1 MPFPGKNYAPPG
13 PYTQTK
19 FENPLGQALESL
31 KIPVIIGEGNE
42 SLFQEDLEI
51 VRGSSAVIDQRVVNE
66 DQTGRAVATLSAT
79 GLVTLGSW
87 NGVLD
92 RFQVVNRPIVTGDG
106 TGTTTTSRGDVLV
119 TVNNQPVVV
128 LAVDGTNGI
137 IQIADTPSAT
147 DVVRCTYYFNR
158 TDTLVTDDVS
168 SQVPAESATVRAS
181 SGIADVDAPNAGVA
195 VINMHGDI
203 LSDEGAVIVP
213 ANNVLALTVDGVVRS
228 ITIPPKSDYTMAQVA
243 GAITAASVGSLTAS
257 SFADNYGFSALML
270 LADHSLA
277 VGDGSAN
284 GDLGLV
290 SGQADNRVSTFYTM
304 NGPIV
309 DGSGGGVVT
318 TDPAHVTVRV
328 DGTQVIPTS
337 VDGTTRAVTLAE
349 APAAAATVS
358 IQYYWNTWQDT
369 FDYLAHIG
377 VTDVTR
383 CGDVPGSSAYIQEA
397 DFVLQNDRIVW
408 GTAALTEAGVT
419 TAGATL
425 FDDTQITNTLI
436 DNRNFL
442 GVCTAVASTSGGI
455 STDSRTE
462 FQLPFTPTLGNGR
475 DTPLGQSLFQTISNS
490 RIDLPV
496 NRPDVIWAYWGYD
509 EQDALARGRV
519 IVTKV
524 EGTVISLASA
534 VPPGAIVYATQYYN
548 TLTDETYT
556 LTCTTAG
563 VSGVGQYT
571 MRNSGDTDVYG
582 ATMVAGSK
590 GAGLTGITV
599 EFPSGSEMTPDFRLE
614 SNSATTFVGPVEEV
628 VTVQFAAEQASPAKW
643 AVPGAGSYTFVS
655 GQSDRLRMTVHSVD
669 VFGATGTDLD
679 SPSAVAAHDGG
690 FFASLI
696 SDEIVYTGGT
706 SSVAGQQYDVDTSE
720 EFSLLLD
727 DVTCTVKTGTGTALD
742 IGFFR
747 DAINDSVCGHGGD
760 AQDGSIATTII
771 LADTASNEDDFYN
784 GWTVVLG
791 YEAASATPGQ
801 ERTIVDYV
809 GETKVATVAAWAGG
823 TPPIENHPYYIYN
836 PDSQAVIKGA
846 TRFDG
851 AVTIGVGEFDQLTIR
866 YQGTTASATINLTVD
881 EKITAGTY
889 NTAVLLAAEVNT
901 QIAAAITE
909 LATDNLAGLKIT
921 CSADADG
928 RMQFALQ
935 PAGIDT
941 AGYIQFVT
949 GASEAVDFAVLAG
962 LDTAAAGA
970 GQAALVCGPVART
983 MECPDSGAAKNY
995 DRLILRNRIL
1005 PGGGGSMAADDV
1017 VAQCQLEVQ
1026 TSNTKA
1032 GLATGDVGYAAGSA
1046 TVRQATMLGRIGF
1059 TGGQSAAGQPLVTFY
1074 DGTGTQAANNVFEFE
1089 MDGTPVAVS
1098 FLASDTGTATPLGP
1112 VDLAWNGTDAGATI
1126 ITQIAYAMANA
1137 PGTPFGAIAAVYTT
1151 NTQVRLEG
1159 AGIRLKGLTQNASSN
1174 ITIGAGSANDVLG
1187 FGDGAA
1193 SSRTLCTPKVLA
1205 SGIMSHVSTTFA
1217 NWVRDF
1223 APDGTTFTT
1232 LGIASTVLDAAGAEF
1247 LYVQDLPSLAANLG
1261 AASNISFTTPTS
1273 ASCLLYNAGLG
1284 VTTGDGAVGEPAID
1298 GFFVLS
1304 SDPAG
1309 SGSADTSK
1317 LNPTAVGEVG
1327 HGTGQDGVVGQTY
1340 RDDVTGLTFTILP
1353 RGWSSDQTGPWV
1365 GYPTGATAIFRI
1377 RVSKTMTCNSNIPQN
1392 AVSGVEMKVAN
1403 TVGVDAGDTATVQT
1417 FERSGTEPA
1426 IGDLYYASYVYTKQ
1440 DFTTRFFT
1448 KMSAVENAFGAGI
1461 PDNPASL
1468 GTYLSMIN
1476 GAVLVGVKQVERASG
1491 ASQASLVDYR
1501 SAVEELEGV
1510 LPGFVTP
1517 DIIVPMRGD
1526 STDLYTVIKRSCE
1539 KMSSI
1544 RYKSERT
1551 AIVGTAA
1558 GTLPADVKLMAQT
1571 LGNAR
1576 MRIVYPDMAVLSI
1589 QDGITGESTE
1599 YVVDGTFVAAALTGS
1614 VVSPN
1619 LDVAT
1624 PWTGRKL
1631 VGFTQLARILDPV
1644 VMNQIAQ
1651 TGVTILETKPP
1662 FLRVRHGLTT
1672 NMANIMQKTPT
1683 VIMIADEIQRQA
1695 RNVMESFIGIK
1706 FLGTVLSQVEGR
1718 LAMMFK
1724 RMVAAQIVAAY
1735 TGIRANVSTADPTVA
1750 EVEAWYSP
1758 VWPLLYLVITFHMR
1772 SSV

>member
-66 DQTGRAVATLSAT
+66 DQTGRAIASTSAA
-79 GLVTLGSW
+79 GLVTLGAW
-87 NGVLD
+87 DGVLD

-106 TGTTTTSRGDVLV
+106 TGTSTTSRGDVLV
-119 TVNNQPVVV
+119 TINNQPVVV

-137 IQIADTPSAT
+137 IQIAANPLPT

-158 TDTLVTDDVS
+158 SDTLVTDDVS
-168 SQVPAESATVRAS
+168 SQVPAESATVRAA
-181 SGIADVDAPNAGVA
+181 SGIADVDAPNAGVV
-195 VINMHGDI
+195 VIDMHGDI

-213 ANNVLALTVDGVVRS
+213 ANNVLSVTVDGVVRS
-228 ITIPPKSDYTMAQVA
+228 ITIPVKSDYTMAQIA
-243 GAITAASVGSLTAS
+243 AAITSAEIGSLTGS
-257 SFADNYGFSALML
+257 TFADNFGHSALML
-270 LADHSLA
+270 LADHSVA

-284 GDLGLV
+284 GDLGLI
-290 SGQADNRVSTFYTM
+290 SGLADNRVSTFYTM

-328 DGTQVIPTS
+328 DGVQVIPVS
-337 VDGTTRAVTLAE
+337 VDGATRAVTLAE
-349 APAAAATVS
+349 APIAAATVS

-377 VTDVTR
+377 VTSVTR
-383 CGDVPGSSAYIQEA
+383 CGDVPGSSAYVQDA

-408 GTAALTEAGVT
+408 GTAALTSAGLT

-425 FDDTQITNTLI
+425 FDETQITNTLV

-442 GVCTAVASTSGGI
+442 GECTAVATSAGGV
-455 STDSRTE
+455 STDSRTQY
-462 FQLPFTPTLGNGR
+462 QLPFTPTLGNGR

-509 EQDALARGRV
+509 EQDAMARGRV
-519 IVTKV
+519 TVTQV
-524 EGTVISLASA
+524 EGTVITLATA
-534 VPPGAIVYATQYYN
+534 IPPGATVYATQYYN

-556 LTCTTAG
+556 LTCATAG

-571 MRNSGDTDVYG
+571 MQTSGETDIYG

-628 VTVQFAAEQASPAKW
+628 VTVQFAARQASPAKW
-643 AVPGAGSYTFVS
+643 AVNGSGPYSFVS
-655 GQSDRLRMTVHSVD
+655 AQSDKLRMSVHSVD
-669 VFGATGTDLD
+669 VGGATGLNLS
-679 SPSAVAAHDGG
+679 SPSAATTHNGG
-690 FFASLI
+690 FFASLTGE
-696 SDEIVYTGGT
+696 EIIYTGGASAT
-706 SSVAGQQYDVDTSE
+706 VGQGFTIATVE
-720 EFSLLLD
+720 EFVLLVD
-727 DVTCTVKTGTGTALD
+727 DATVTVKTNIVD
-742 IGFFR
+742 SV
-747 DAINDSVCGHGGD
+747 DATLLARYINDAASGHNSTAAAD
-760 AQDGSIATTII
+760 EVPLNTIT
-771 LADTASNEDDFYN
+771 LDVDLASNQDDYYN
-784 GWTVVLG
+784 GWIVVLG
-791 YEAASATPGQ
+791 NGAVTAAAGQ
-801 ERTIVDYV
+801 ARVITDYV
-809 GETKVATVAAWAGG
+809 GSTNVATVSANWTDGAVDDGD
-823 TPPIENHPYYIYN
+823 PYYIYN
-836 PDSQAVIKGA
+836 PDARSSMKGA
-846 TRFDG
+846 TRFNG
-851 AVTIGVGEFDQLTIR
+851 PVVITENEFDQMTVQYHGDASTAAPISIVLAEAT
-866 YQGTTASATINLTVD
+866 YASAVT
-881 EKITAGTY
+881 
-889 NTAVLLAAEVNT
+889 LAAEVESKLAT
-901 QIAAAITE
+901 AVAAAIV
-909 LATDNLAGLKIT
+909 AGNASINGLIIECAADSDGRLEFKVQLPGVDGSGFIQFI
-921 CSADADG
+921 DADTV
-928 RMQFALQ
+928 A
-935 PAGIDT
+935 
-941 AGYIQFVT
+941 
-949 GASEAVDFAVLAG
+949 EDFSVLAG
-962 LDTAAAGA
+962 FDTGA
-970 GQAALVCGPVART
+970 TEGQGQAALVQGPIART
-983 MECPDSGAAKNY
+983 FECPDTGAAKNY
-995 DRLILRNRIL
+995 DRMILRNRLL
-1005 PGGGGSMAADDV
+1005 PGGGGSLAPWDV
-1017 VAQCQLEVQ
+1017 VGQCKLEVQ
-1026 TSNTKA
+1026 TGNLKCGLTA
-1032 GLATGDVGYAAGSA
+1032 GDLGTAGSRA
-1046 TVRQATMLGRIGF
+1046 VVNPATMRGF
-1059 TGGQSAAGQPLVTFY
+1059 MGITGGQDAEGDPTVTLY
-1074 DGTGTQAANNVFEFE
+1074 DGTGTQPANNVFEFE
-1089 MDGTPVAVS
+1089 MDGTPVTTTFTAVGG
-1098 FLASDTGTATPLGP
+1098 GTVTPLGP
-1112 VDLAWNGTDAGATI
+1112 EGTAGSI
-1126 ITQIAYAMANA
+1126 LFQIVAAMAAA
-1137 PGTPFGAIAAVYTT
+1137 PGAPFGDATAIGETNMLARIEGLGLRLTSALSSAA
-1151 NTQVRLEG
+1151 
-1159 AGIRLKGLTQNASSN
+1159 SN
-1174 ITIGAGSANDVLG
+1174 ITIGNGSANSALG
-1187 FGDGAA
+1187 FGA
-1193 SSRTLCTPKVLA
+1193 SATASRTLVTPKNLSSALMSHRNSDFDTWLNVLA
-1205 SGIMSHVSTTFA
+1205 TT
-1217 NWVRDF
+1217 
-1223 APDGTTFTT
+1223 TETFSKY
-1232 LGIASTVLDAAGAEF
+1232 GIASTVLDAAGAEY
-1247 LYVQDLPSLAANLG
+1247 LYLQDAPVLVASLG
-1261 AASNISFTTPTS
+1261 SASNVSVTTPTGGVDD
-1273 ASCLLYNAGLG
+1273 ALRYGTGLD
-1284 VTTGDGAVGEPAID
+1284 VVTGDGAVGESALD
-1298 GFFVLS
+1298 GYIVTS
-1304 SDPAG
+1304 SNPAG
-1309 SGSADTSK
+1309 SGSANTSM
-1317 LNPTAVGEVG
+1317 LAESAGLGEVG
-1327 HGTGQDGVVGQTY
+1327 QDGAVGQTY
-1340 RDDVTGLTFTILP
+1340 RDDVTGLAFTILP
-1353 RGWSSDQTGPWV
+1353 RGWSSDQSGPWTA
-1365 GYPTGATAIFRI
+1365 YPTGGTAIFRI
-1377 RVSKTMTCNSNIPQN
+1377 RVSKTMTANSNIPQN
-1392 AVSGVEMKVAN
+1392 AVPGVEMRVAN
-1403 TVGVDAGDTATVQT
+1403 TVGIEVDDTATVQT
-1417 FERSGTEPA
+1417 FERSGVEPA

-1440 DFTTRFFT
+1440 DFTTQFFT

-1476 GAVLVGVKQVERASG
+1476 GAVLVGVKQVQRATG
-1491 ASQASLVDYR
+1491 QSQASLVSYR

-1517 DIIVPMRGD
+1517 DILVPMRGD
-1526 STDLYTVIKRSCE
+1526 STDLYTLIKRSCE

-1589 QDGITGESTE
+1589 QDAVGDTTE

-1651 TGVTILETKPP
+1651 TGVTVLETKPP

-1683 VIMIADEIQRQA
+1683 VIMIADEVQRQA

-1735 TGIRANVSTADPTVA
+1735 TGIKANVSSADPTVA

-1772 SSV
+1772 SSL